1 MKKILNGL
9 MTLLMVLSIAFIAE
23 VGSQNGNPLS
33 VQAQTTRQVTVK
45 RTRRPGIIRSVYR
58 GGKYVGKQVW
68 NGTKWVSAKTWQG
81 TKYAGKKTVQG
92 AKFVGKKTYK
102 GGRMV
107 TSRAKKIIY

>member
-1 MKKILNGL
+1 MA
-9 MTLLMVLSIAFIAE
+9 LLMVLSIAFIGE

-45 RTRRPGIIRSVYR
+45 RTRRPGIIRSTAR
-58 GGKYVGKQVW
+58 GAKYIGK
-68 NGTKWVSAKTWQG
+68 KTWQG
-81 TKYAGKKTVQG
+81 TKYVGKKTYQGGKYVTKKTVQG
-92 AKFVGKKTYK
+92 TKYVGKKTYK